1 MVDNNQRVKNS
12 QFDPVHYLL
21 EHRPYKIDAIMLKYL
36 FYDTSYMT
44 SSSLIKLLL
53 SVQVITHSVIWITL
67 KIPLLLVGN
76 GLCSKTQPP
85 YSPADVVT
93 WAQGLISSLTV

>member
-36 FYDTSYMT
+36 LWYKLYD
-44 SSSLIKLLL
+44 LE
-53 SVQVITHSVIWITL
+53 
-67 KIPLLLVGN
+67 
-76 GLCSKTQPP
+76 
-85 YSPADVVT
+85 
-93 WAQGLISSLTV
+93 